1 MKLDRRKVM
10 IAGTTVCAGALAAGA
25 SAVGAAPAAK
35 ATSAPEAMPSSH
47 TKSYL
52 MPAPIDVVWRA
63 WTDPAE
69 RKVWFG
75 VAQEP
80 LKGAL
85 EVRAPHYIKVG
96 TDHPG
101 LPGPTQQ
108 TATFE
113 TAPGGT
119 IVTHTDTG
127 YGTTPVWRNSFQ
139 SSIDGI
145 DEMMTDLAL
154 YLRTG
159 VGFPRHTGRAFPN
172 RAPHPNDLRF
182 GTRNIDGGLEIME
195 VSEGSLAAQVGL
207 QPGDTVVAIGDA
219 GVFSMRD
226 LRMANLMHAPGDM
239 IEVTWVRGKQI
250 MKGSGRMATAPIKWR
265 NGYNPTAAG
274 K

>member
-1 MKLDRRKVM
+1 MKIDRRGIV
-10 IAGTTVCAGALAAGA
+10 AGAACVGALAATA
-25 SAVGAAPAAK
+25 GAAEAKAGRAASPAA
-35 ATSAPEAMPSSH
+35 AAGSH
-47 TKSYL
+47 TQSYV
-52 MPAPIDVVWRA
+52 MPAPVDRVWRA

-75 VAQEP
+75 VASEP

-85 EVRAPHYIKVG
+85 EVKPMRLIKVAL
-96 TDHPG
+96 DHPG

-108 TATFE
+108 TVTFE
-113 TAPGGT
+113 AVPGGAR
-119 IVTHTDTG
+119 VTHTDAG
-127 YGTTPVWRNSFQ
+127 YGDTPVWRNSYQ

-145 DEMMTDLAL
+145 DEMMSDLAL

-159 VGFPRHTGRAFPN
+159 VGFPRHTGRAFPG

-219 GVFSMRD
+219 GVYTLRD
-226 LRMANLMHAPGDM
+226 LRMANLMHAPGDA
-239 IEVTWVRGKQI
+239 IEVTWVRAGKL
-250 MKGSGRMATAPIKWR
+250 MKGTGRMTTAPIKWR
-265 NGYNPTAAG
+265 NGYVPSGPAQ
-274 K
+274 